1 MRFDSNHR
9 LLKRATAL
17 GVAAALTVGAMPALA
32 QDDVD
37 YELRQQMLAIPGI
50 GAGQPTDVHWQ
61 QVGEL
66 ALGPTKAI
74 LEEGEC
80 SALQGDNSIS
90 FMGLNNA
97 NLHNVV
103 FRGLIKPWQDYSGA
117 NINWIDLSQRDYG
130 GFLSLA
136 IAADQVNWD
145 IMEMGAPYE
154 GDTAGRGLLDPM
166 PEWVP
171 DVVDMDD
178 YVDYLKPPIGTW
190 AGETYRVSI
199 DGDTHSY
206 AYRTDYYDNEEFAAG
221 WAESEYNTDGTEWGV
236 PDTWEELNAQ
246 SKFLAGKTDP
256 TFGTPAYGVLDP
268 LNYRWGG
275 FSYYNLAD
283 RAVPYSKH
291 PDSDAYL
298 FDPETM
304 EPLINNP
311 GWVQAIQDV
320 IDLINTDGA
329 YPPDQ
334 FNQDGNYWTN
344 QFLPGTGSS
353 IVWWG
358 DVGSNAST
366 SDTSVVGGLLG
377 FDINPGA
384 KRVYN
389 WMTEE
394 WEETPNVSPNNA
406 YIGWGI
412 YVTNRAP
419 INSGGEVDE
428 TRRKCIW
435 SAAAFLGD
443 KDLSLWMSAYPSGF
457 QPYRQSNFIVDE
469 WVDAGYDRE
478 FIEDYLASNLDSY
491 NHPNAANEPRIP
503 GIFSYYTLYEDELVR
518 GLSAG
523 VAAQEIADAVYVA
536 WEELT
541 DQIGRDQ
548 QLTLYRESLGLP
560 PLE

>member
-1 MRFDSNHR
+1 
-9 LLKRATAL
+9 
-17 GVAAALTVGAMPALA
+17 VG
-32 QDDVD
+32 
-37 YELRQQMLAIPGI
+37 
-50 GAGQPTDVHWQ
+50 
-61 QVGEL
+61 
-66 ALGPTKAI
+66 
-74 LEEGEC
+74 
-80 SALQGDNSIS
+80 
-90 FMGLNNA
+90 
-97 NLHNVV
+97 LHNNV

-130 GFLSLA
+130 GFLNLA
-136 IAADQVNWD
+136 IASNQVNWD

-166 PEWVP
+166 PDWVP
-171 DVVDMDD
+171 DVIDMDD
-178 YVDYLKPPIGTW
+178 YVDYLKPPVGTW
-190 AGETYRVSI
+190 DGVTYRVSI

-206 AYRTDYYDNEEFAAG
+206 AYRKDYYENEEFATG
-221 WAESEYNTDGTEWGV
+221 WAESEYNTDGTEWAV
-236 PDTWEELNAQ
+236 PETWEELNAQ

-256 TFGTPAYGVLDP
+256 TFGGPAYGVLDP
-268 LNYRWGG
+268 LNFIWGG
-275 FSYYNLAD
+275 FGFYNLTD
-283 RAVPYSKH
+283 RAVAYAKH
-291 PDSDAYL
+291 PDSDAFL

-304 EPLINNP
+304 EPLVNTP

-320 IDLINTDGA
+320 IDLINTEDA

-334 FNQDGNYWTN
+334 FNQDGNFWFN

-358 DVGSNAST
+358 DVGSNART
-366 SDTSVVGGLLG
+366 SDTSVVGELIG

-389 WMTEE
+389 WMTGE
-394 WEETPNVSPNNA
+394 WEETANRSPNNA

-419 INSGGEVDE
+419 INNAGEVDE
-428 TRRKCIW
+428 TRRKCVW
-435 SAAAFLGD
+435 SAAAFLGG
-443 KDLSLWMSAYPSGF
+443 KDISLWMSAYPSGF

-478 FIEDYLASNLDSY
+478 FIEDYLASNVDSY
-491 NHPNAANEPRIP
+491 NHPNGANEPRIP
-503 GIFSYYTLYEDELVR
+503 GIFSYYSRAEDELVK
-518 GLSAG
+518 GLSTG
-523 VAAQEIADAVYVA
+523 VSAQEIADAIYA
-536 WEELT
+536 SWEELT

-548 QLTLYRESLGLP
+548 QLTLYRASLGLP